1 MEEVIVE
8 PGEGLPS
15 QIFKE
20 RYARTAEETWVEACE
35 RVAEHIANAEDN
47 GKRTVYKEKFAK
59 ELKSNRFMPGGRIWY
74 GSGRSVAQLL
84 NCFVVPGH
92 DSREGWGKLLYD
104 TCVISGTG
112 GGIGA
117 NFSDVRGRGFAIKGT
132 GGVSTGAVSLMKMQ
146 DSISN
151 ELRQGGGRRAALMQC
166 LNVNH
171 PDILEFLEVKLDKG
185 ELNNANISIVMNI
198 DSEEFANKV
207 KNDEDIE
214 LEFNGLKT
222 GETVS
227 AKWLWNK
234 LIENAYN
241 SGDPGILNGYF
252 ANKMNN
258 ISYYESL
265 ISTNPCGEIWLGAY
279 DCCCLGNLV
288 LPRFV
293 VDGKFDWDQFD
304 ETVRIGVR
312 FLDNVLTIND
322 FPLPEIKEKCHYN
335 RRVGLG
341 VMGLH
346 TMLLELGLTYGSEE
360 GLAFIDKLF
369 HIMKNTSYD
378 ESITLAAE
386 KGPFPGYRP
395 DFLKSNFVKG
405 LKPALRNKIKHH
417 GIRNCALLTVPPT
430 GTTSMVSG
438 NGVSSGIESLFAPA
452 YYRRVRASDE
462 MGRDYYYQELVITD
476 EYKKFGELA
485 VGAYDIT
492 LDDHLKTQ
500 AVIQK
505 HIDNAVSKTINIP
518 AEFPMEDLKDK
529 LLEYLPHVKGMT
541 IYRQGSKG
549 LEPLEHIPVDKVKEL
564 LAEEHAKGNIEDQS
578 IMDCVSGVCTI

>member
-1 MEEVIVE
+1 
-8 PGEGLPS
+8 
-15 QIFKE
+15 
-20 RYARTAEETWVEACE
+20 
-35 RVAEHIANAEDN
+35 
-47 GKRTVYKEKFAK
+47 
-59 ELKSNRFMPGGRIWY
+59 
-74 GSGRSVAQLL
+74 
-84 NCFVVPGH
+84 
-92 DSREGWGKLLYD
+92 
-104 TCVISGTG
+104 
-112 GGIGA
+112 
-117 NFSDVRGRGFAIKGT
+117 
-132 GGVSTGAVSLMKMQ
+132 
-146 DSISN
+146 
-151 ELRQGGGRRAALMQC
+151 MQC

-304 ETVRIGVR
+304 ETVRVGVR

-505 HIDNAVSKTINIP
+505 HMDNAVSKTINIP
-518 AEFPMEDLKDK
+518 VEFPMEDLKDK